1 MSSPYIIYD
10 KNYRKI
16 VLHRNYTPRI
26 VEYVTNKNRITNII
40 ANEYS
45 SFILSCLDNPTE
57 IWSNEYYKRLS
68 MEDRLFIT
76 TLYSLTE
83 TEVEESIFRRAYNYR
98 LLNKNYIDTTRN
110 FFDESLTHLNNS
122 MVMIIDKNGERMISV
137 INPSVNDFLKEAL
150 SKNPIE
156 FDDMKQNCSEY
167 IQVKRLFPSLFSEF
181 VASGDAYT
189 LNYKSTIERT
199 YIILTCICQHSIK
212 SQECQ
217 HIINTFLNELNYAII
232 ETCFTR
238 SAMLCYLLSNS
249 MDSFYNT
256 RANIGTETLINYFE
270 SMDLNEF
277 SELIK
282 YVQEKNVLFL
292 IKQNEDYFI
301 NSLNGAIASHCQ
313 NVPGDEYY
321 ENYDFSDILESCT
334 DSKDILKY
342 SGYGDPY
349 VDQEYNINWS
359 KAEKIIMEM
368 IEEDLL
374 GEIQENLKLLPSQYE
389 DKIKWVPDKF
399 NINIHGL
406 ESYIASYL
414 EPDAPDYEYEPH
426 SSNNFSGDSLDYIF
440 K

>member
-1 MSSPYIIYD
+1 M
-10 KNYRKI
+10 
-16 VLHRNYTPRI
+16 
-26 VEYVTNKNRITNII
+26 
-40 ANEYS
+40 
-45 SFILSCLDNPTE
+45 
-57 IWSNEYYKRLS
+57 
-68 MEDRLFIT
+68 
-76 TLYSLTE
+76 
-83 TEVEESIFRRAYNYR
+83 
-98 LLNKNYIDTTRN
+98 
-110 FFDESLTHLNNS
+110 
-122 MVMIIDKNGERMISV
+122 
-137 INPSVNDFLKEAL
+137 
-150 SKNPIE
+150 
-156 FDDMKQNCSEY
+156 
-167 IQVKRLFPSLFSEF
+167 
-181 VASGDAYT
+181 
-189 LNYKSTIERT
+189 NYKSTIERT
-199 YIILTCICQHSIK
+199 YIILTRI
-212 SQECQ
+212 CQ

-256 RANIGTETLINYFE
+256 RAYIGTETLINYFE

-282 YVQEKNVLFL
+282 YVQEENVLFL

-313 NVPGDEYY
+313 NVAGDEYY

-342 SGYGDPY
+342 SDYGDPY

-399 NINIHGL
+399 NIDIHGL
-406 ESYIASYL
+406 ESYIESYL
-414 EPDAPDYEYEPH
+414 EPDTPDYEYEPH